1 MPPLDAAVVL
11 DRLCEAGVPAAL
23 RALLHERSALLHLTA
38 DNMKA
43 LPAVIDLTRRL
54 VNHERTRRALLADTP
69 DSLLLVMF
77 AVARLHPHA
86 ELRKTAPAS
95 MGDASSAASVLYG
108 ALEGLALDDHDVCA
122 MQAFESLVKRL
133 NLADDV
139 SKLEPALLA
148 AAKLLTSRLG
158 WLSGGASPSES
169 PDELGL
175 RTFFNLNAAVRCAGC
190 SQPRGADGQA
200 LRKCGRCQATHY
212 CSREC
217 QVAHWKTHKSSCVAV
232 RDKS

>member
-1 MPPLDAAVVL
+1 
-11 DRLCEAGVPAAL
+11 
-23 RALLHERSALLHLTA
+23 
-38 DNMKA
+38 MKA

-86 ELRKTAPAS
+86 ELRKTAAPAS
-95 MGDASSAASVLYG
+95 MADASSAASVLYG

-133 NLADDV
+133 NVADDV

-158 WLSGGASPSES
+158 WSSASSGGVGPSES
-169 PDELGL
+169 PDEQE
-175 RTFFNLNAAVRCAGC
+175 F
-190 SQPRGADGQA
+190 
-200 LRKCGRCQATHY
+200 
-212 CSREC
+212 
-217 QVAHWKTHKSSCVAV
+217 
-232 RDKS
+232 